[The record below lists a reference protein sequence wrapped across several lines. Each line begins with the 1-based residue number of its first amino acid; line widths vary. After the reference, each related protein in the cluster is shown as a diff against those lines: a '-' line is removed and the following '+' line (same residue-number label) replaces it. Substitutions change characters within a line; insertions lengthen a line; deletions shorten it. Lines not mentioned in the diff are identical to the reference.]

1 MKIGKIIKKL
11 KIVLFE
17 VVVLLDIYSFGN
29 GIFLN
34 EMIEIIGVKNVLVNE
49 KGWLLVIEEVVI
61 VVKLEVI
68 LINVNYMKDFVKEIL
83 VCKNWESV
91 LVV

>member
-1 MKIGKIIKKL
+1 M
-11 KIVLFE
+11 
-17 VVVLLDIYSFGN
+17 VVLLDIYSFGN